1 MAYLPCL
8 NDSQQRGAINYMEM
22 VLDLESKRGL
32 SLRVISV
39 MDFTVESRE
48 KNLNAGLVEL
58 MDSDK

>member
-1 MAYLPCL
+1 MKLLPCL
-8 NDSQQRGAINYMEM
+8 NNSQQRGAINYMEM
-22 VLDLESKRGL
+22 VLDLESRRGL

-48 KNLNAGLVEL
+48 KNLNAGLVKL

>member
-1 MAYLPCL
+1 MACLPCL

-22 VLDLESKRGL
+22 VLDLESSRGL

>member
-1 MAYLPCL
+1 
-8 NDSQQRGAINYMEM
+8 MEM
-22 VLDLESKRGL
+22 VLDLESRRGL